1 MLRKNNYHLSNIN
14 GFTLI
19 EVMVSIIIL
28 MVVMMGTFQAINLA
42 LDKNVENQL
51 RQKGMAVA
59 EQQLNDIKSLPF
71 NNLTTTSATSSVQVA
86 TGAVVKNFSVTRMV
100 QDMGGTDSHTKQV
113 SVRVAWTYRGRPYE
127 HQVVTGIGSH
137 ELGGR

>member
-1 MLRKNNYHLSNIN
+1 MLHKNNYHVSKIN

-28 MVVMMGTFQAINLA
+28 MVALLGTFQAINLA

-59 EQQLNDIKSLPF
+59 EQQLNDVKALPF
-71 NNLTTTSATSSVQVA
+71 DSIAVGTVNSTVQVA
-86 TGAVVKNFSVTRMV
+86 AGLVAKDFAVTRQV
-100 QDMGGTDSHTKQV
+100 QNLAGTDSHTKQV
-113 SVRVAWTYRGRPYE
+113 SVRVSWTYRGRPYAHE
-127 HQVVTGIGSH
+127 VVTGIGSNA
-137 ELGGR
+137 LGGS